1 MSPSANG
8 LNVLLL
14 MAVVMCALSVVSSQ
28 HKARKMY
35 IDLQKEKE
43 LAQQM
48 EVEWGQLQLELSTLA
63 TPGRV
68 EKIAEQQ
75 LRMQLPTS
83 GQVQFIRVVPDGQ
96 RDHQS

>member
-1 MSPSANG
+1 
-8 LNVLLL
+8 
-14 MAVVMCALSVVSSQ
+14 
-28 HKARKMY
+28 
-35 IDLQKEKE
+35 
-43 LAQQM
+43 M

-75 LRMQLPTS
+75 LHMQLPTS

>member
-48 EVEWGQLQLELSTLA
+48 EIEWGQLQLELSTLA

>member
-1 MSPSANG
+1 MSHSANG

-14 MAVVMCALSVVSSQ
+14 IAVVVCSLSVVTSQ

-35 IDLQKEKE
+35 IELQKGKD

-68 EKIAEQQ
+68 EKLAEQQ

-83 GQVQFIRVVPDGQ
+83 GQVQFIRVAPDGQ
-96 RDHQS
+96 RDNRS